1 MRRLLTPPQPR
12 APHSR
17 PRRRRAARAVA
28 TRLVLAIG
36 VAALLL
42 IGTTG
47 TAAAHTE
54 LITAT
59 PGPGDTSAP
68 GLTRIDLVFAGLN
81 PTGPDRVELRDPT
94 MHPLPDQT
102 TIAGNHLTVQTAPLA
117 AGVYQL
123 AYTITAPDGHASVGG
138 FYLDVVGPGTAGP
151 PLTPILL
158 GVIALA
164 VLAASAPLLGSTVRR
179 ARHHTQR
186 APSPPHR

>member
-17 PRRRRAARAVA
+17 PGRRSATRRVA

-36 VAALLL
+36 FGTVLL
-42 IGTTG
+42 IASTG

-54 LITAT
+54 LIAAT

-81 PTGPDRVELRDPT
+81 PAGPDRVELHDPT
-94 MHPLPDQT
+94 GHPLPDQS
-102 TIAGNHLTVQTAPLA
+102 TITGNHLTVHTAPLA

-123 AYTITAPDGHASVGG
+123 AYTITAPDGHTSVGG
-138 FYLDVVGPGTAGP
+138 FYLNVVAPGTAGP
-151 PLTPILL
+151 PRTPILL

-164 VLAASAPLLGSTVRR
+164 VLAASAPLLGSAVRR
-179 ARHHTQR
+179 TRHHTQR
-186 APSPPHR
+186 APSPSHG